1 MNSAGYTTRNG
12 VYFTKQGVE
21 FIAKNQIYTGT
32 LIYNKQGGKKKKT
45 RLLLQDYEEVVV
57 EDAFPP
63 IIDKATFEEV
73 QNIIENKRK
82 IITYDTNHIYLL
94 SGLIYCS
101 SCKKVMVGSSNTGG
115 RSKSKRY
122 YYQCPSH
129 KAKACDNKAINA
141 EYIENYVLDI
151 VTPLANKFLIKSNV
165 GKSVKPQIKE
175 TKRLINK
182 IEKDI
187 EKNNRQ
193 CEAYYIGLSQ
203 VLSNEFLKTGLLE
216 KIEESIKLNKKLNED
231 LELLKLKVIMLD
243 GLITSNVK
251 LSKEDLLKDRLK
263 ARTLCKILIDK
274 IIVDEASDEIKI
286 IIR

>member
-101 SCKKVMVGSSNTGG
+101 SCSKVMVGSSNTGG

-129 KAKACDNKAINA
+129 KAKACDTKEINA
-141 EYIENYVLDI
+141 DYIESFVLDI
-151 VTPLANKFLIKSNV
+151 VTPLANKCITSGDIENAI
-165 GKSVKPQIKE
+165 KPQIKE
-175 TKRLINK
+175 CKRLIK
-182 IEKDI
+182 QLEKNI
-187 EKNNRQ
+187 MQNNRQ
-193 CEAYYIGLSQ
+193 TETYYTNLTQ
-203 VLSNEFLKTGLLE
+203 VYSNEFLMKNVMEKLE
-216 KIEESIKLNKKLNED
+216 QVVNLDKKLNED
-231 LELLKLKVIMLD
+231 LEVLKSKINMLD
-243 GLITSNVK
+243 GLITSNVTI
-251 LSKEDLLKDRLK
+251 SKEDLLNDRLK

-274 IIVDEASDEIKI
+274 IIVDEANDEIEI